1 MRPIANTTSR
11 LSTLRELFAYLWV
24 RKLFWMIP
32 MVFLLVIIA
41 VLMIVAAASPAA
53 PFIYSL
59 I

>member
-1 MRPIANTTSR
+1 MRPISNTTSR
-11 LSTLRELFAYLWV
+11 LGTIRELFAFMWA

-32 MVFLLVIIA
+32 MVFMLVLIA
-41 VLMIVAAASPAA
+41 VLMIFAAATPAA